1 MPRRLIDRCQ
11 PDSIL
16 EFRASA
22 RQRYQDGLALAGAGN
37 RTAAIYLWGYATEMI
52 LKAAYFSLFGLA
64 DDDVITVPG
73 HIQPA
78 INRGRA
84 APLSIAWPNPGAGH
98 NVRAWAE
105 LLVGVR
111 ALTPATAYVPAF
123 AAQVQQRGQRV
134 GQLWS
139 ETLRYHKNRA
149 YGYEVR
155 QVREATEWLLIHS
168 DDL

>member
-11 PDSIL
+11 PDSIR

-22 RQRYQDGLALAGAGN
+22 GHRYNDGLALAGAGN
-37 RTAAIYLWGYATEMI
+37 RTAAIYLWGYAAEMT
-52 LKAAYFSLFGLA
+52 LKAASFSLFGLA
-64 DDDVITVPG
+64 EDDVITVLG

-84 APLSIAWPNPGAGH
+84 APLSIAWPNQGAGH

-111 ALTPATAYVPAF
+111 ALAPATAYDPAF
-123 AAQVQQRGQRV
+123 ATQVQGCGQRIW
-134 GQLWS
+134 QLWR

-149 YGYEVR
+149 YLYEVR
-155 QVREATEWLLIHS
+155 QVRETTGWLLVNS
-168 DDL
+168 DAL

>member
-11 PDSIL
+11 PDSIR

-22 RQRYQDGLALAGAGN
+22 RRRYHDGLALAGAGN

-52 LKAAYFSLFGLA
+52 LKVAYFSLLGLA
-64 DDDVITVPG
+64 EDDVITIAG

-84 APLSIAWPNPGAGH
+84 APLAIAWPNAGAGH
-98 NVRAWAE
+98 NVRAWGE

-111 ALTPATAYVPAF
+111 ALAAATVYQPAF
-123 AAQVQQRGQRV
+123 AAQVQACGQRI
-134 GQLWS
+134 GQFWR
-139 ETLRYHKNRA
+139 ETLRYHKNRPICMKSDKSGRPPF
-149 YGYEVR
+149 GY
-155 QVREATEWLLIHS
+155 W
-168 DDL
+168 

>member
-1 MPRRLIDRCQ
+1 MPRRLIERCQ
-11 PDSIL
+11 SDSIR

-22 RQRYQDGLALAGAGN
+22 RQRYHDGLALAGAGN
-37 RTAAIYLWGYATEMI
+37 RTAAIYLWGYAAEMT
-52 LKAAYFSLFGLA
+52 LKAAYFALLGRA
-64 DDDVITVPG
+64 EDDVITVAG

-84 APLSIAWPNPGAGH
+84 APLSIAWPNQGAAH

-111 ALTPATAYVPAF
+111 ALTPATAHAPAF
-123 AAQVQQRGQRV
+123 AAQLQRCGQRI
-134 GQLWS
+134 GQLWR

-149 YGYEVR
+149 YLYEVR
-155 QVREATEWLLIHS
+155 QVREATEWLLVHS
-168 DDL
+168 DNL